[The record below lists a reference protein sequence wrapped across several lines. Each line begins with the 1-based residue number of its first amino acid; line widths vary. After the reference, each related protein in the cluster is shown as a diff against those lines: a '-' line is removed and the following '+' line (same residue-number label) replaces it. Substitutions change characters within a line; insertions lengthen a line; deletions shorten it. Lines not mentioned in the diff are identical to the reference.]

1 MLVTVNLVYCAA
13 ECKHSEKGLDS
24 SKTVA
29 FGVQKH
35 PTYWKESVLSK
46 PYSTQSPFTA
56 SVEYIQLP

>member
-29 FGVQKH
+29 FGVLKH
-35 PTYWKESVLSK
+35 PILEGKRL
-46 PYSTQSPFTA
+46 
-56 SVEYIQLP
+56 